1 MDNTVWNESNTTLDL
16 NGPILSF
23 SEQPT
28 GATGI
33 GTTLGATGGASVSFT
48 GIASGVPSGTGYLSY
63 QWYEVDVGKLSD
75 DTYITG
81 TASTGPVGTAATL
94 TVSNLVTPRDNQR
107 KFYLEA
113 DYVASAYGVGK
124 STGNAWNEPLS
135 SGIATVTVNPLLE
148 IVAQPT
154 SQQTLINS
162 TTNEFVTGK
171 TISLNVNADLS
182 DSYFGDDLVYQWYVD
197 GQLATDGVSLKT
209 VTTSDAVPGEIENT
223 YTSPASL
230 TLLSSST
237 DITVTLAGGRG
248 GKGGN
253 DRGGAGGSGG
263 KGRAG
268 RFNLVDGAKQFLIW
282 VGSRGNDGTSGEG
295 SAYGSGGDNGV
306 ANNLGDGGRGGG
318 AGQRGW
324 SGGGGGGG
332 AASIIQNDGDTILV
346 AAGGGGG
353 GGGVLYR
360 GGEKGNDGS
369 PFSGDLAEL
378 SAGKQG
384 DNRGSSYDGS
394 GGGGG
399 GGGAPGGDGGLA
411 GRDIRYGGTGG
422 GGGVS
427 ARSANP
433 ITNPA
438 GSTWLNNND
447 GYVTVKY
454 TGYTAG
460 EQTVDRKTSISGSGE
475 ATLKLACDTVG
486 VQTCQCKITS
496 ATSSNSPM
504 WSDEVNAVFVSTV
517 AQNNINVEAI
527 GVGITAELASINLTN
542 GDFIFDTTQADVDSG
557 QITKYHSFYSPDK
570 DLDVEMDLYGGKGND
585 KGSYTG
591 GEGGY
596 SRIRFTMTQNTEYVI
611 VGLSSDLNAPFLYRK
626 GELISCVG
634 QGGDASISGNGGSGG
649 GVSNEGQNGGGR
661 ESGVGGLA
669 IASGTMGANGIFGS
683 KYTASQVYV
692 GDSQATGQ
700 DAGKTIRCTKG
711 VYWADRGIA
720 PCSDITGEIY
730 GGDTVQFR
738 LDGGSIVENTASI
751 TRGFK
756 AGYNIIETAG
766 AKEANGGIGGNG
778 ATGGSGG
785 LQGGGG
791 GGSGYN
797 DGSVTIIDT
806 QQGGS
811 TTNAKVIMRLQS

>member
-268 RFNLVDGAKQFLIW
+268 RFTLVDGAKQFLIW

-346 AAGGGGG
+346 SAGG
-353 GGGVLYR
+353 
-360 GGEKGNDGS
+360 
-369 PFSGDLAEL
+369 
-378 SAGKQG
+378 
-384 DNRGSSYDGS
+384 
-394 GGGGG
+394 
-399 GGGAPGGDGGLA
+399 
-411 GRDIRYGGTGG
+411 GG

-427 ARSANP
+427 ARSP
-433 ITNPA
+433 LQTNPA